1 MTARRGDRSSMW
13 RMRISVFAK
22 KRFWTEGKRSE
33 QGQLMTITNK
43 NTQTA
48 TSHLMIRGA
57 LSSGALCWVTSAKLH
72 QIYEAVSENEFGS
85 IHYLAFASAPDYK
98 RTDTDSS
105 VAIRSQ
111 KTS

>member
-1 MTARRGDRSSMW
+1 
-13 RMRISVFAK
+13 
-22 KRFWTEGKRSE
+22 
-33 QGQLMTITNK
+33 MTITNK

-48 TSHLMIRGA
+48 TSRLMIRGA